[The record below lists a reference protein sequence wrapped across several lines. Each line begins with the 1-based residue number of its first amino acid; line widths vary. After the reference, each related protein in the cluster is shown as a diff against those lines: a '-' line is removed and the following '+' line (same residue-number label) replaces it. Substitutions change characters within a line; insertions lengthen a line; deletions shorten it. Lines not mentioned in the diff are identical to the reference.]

1 MSAIIMGDQVEIVRV
16 SDDQKDLLHR
26 RGRVVMITDD
36 VNWVLRLDAG
46 GSAVVTADQLKKVS

>member
-1 MSAIIMGDQVEIVRV
+1 MSAINMGDQVEIVRV
-16 SDDQKDLLHR
+16 TDDQKALLHK

-36 VNWVLRLDAG
+36 VNCMLRLDAG